1 MRYSYNTLLMSLS
14 ALLNICLFCVS
25 FLGGFWLSDFSP
37 YYGSCFSPYL
47 HVWSYLIG
55 CWTMFN
61 FFLGAAYFFLQI
73 FLTFA
78 LEYSSVYLDA
88 VWYFSGLALI
98 LWPRAV
104 LSLKFIIPHYWG
116 KIFLSTQCPMTYE
129 FFSLAG
135 GNRHCFQPCVRTR
148 YSSLSSFQIAL
159 SSTVGSLLPCIQ
171 WPVPAKYSKKT
182 SCICSGFSLC
192 RAHSA
197 GLCLANSIILV
208 SPVLQLHL
216 LNSESPPTPSVFPF
230 AACKPSHG
238 SK

>member
-14 ALLNICLFCVS
+14 AFLNICLFCVS

-129 FFSLAG
+129 FSVWLVGTGTVSSPVWGQGTLPFHPFRS
-135 GNRHCFQPCVRTR
+135 FQ
-148 YSSLSSFQIAL
+148 SSFLNRGQ
-159 SSTVGSLLPCIQ
+159 SPSMHTVTSTC
-171 WPVPAKYSKKT
+171 
-182 SCICSGFSLC
+182 
-192 RAHSA
+192 
-197 GLCLANSIILV
+197 
-208 SPVLQLHL
+208 
-216 LNSESPPTPSVFPF
+216 
-230 AACKPSHG
+230 
-238 SK
+238 